1 VKLCEFGD
9 TTSSIKVVLFGD
21 SHAMQWFNPLERIA
35 ESNGWKL
42 TTVVKS
48 ACPSLDIQP
57 LGVSAGSYAVCADW
71 RAEALRRI
79 IALRPTIVFISN
91 STSYLGN
98 ASTYIGQRNAGN
110 AAMAYAM
117 NNLRD
122 GTRRTLQALS
132 GVRVVLMRDTPYFSY
147 DVPTCLARSIRHLW
161 YPGGSCEADRSR
173 VLNAAVF
180 ESEQAGAWGL
190 PDVHFIDVTDRICQ
204 WDICRPVQ
212 KDMLIYRDHHHIT
225 GTFAD
230 SLMASLNVRLLD
242 IVSAPVHVAA
252 VR

>member
-1 VKLCEFGD
+1 
-9 TTSSIKVVLFGD
+9 
-21 SHAMQWFNPLERIA
+21 
-35 ESNGWKL
+35 
-42 TTVVKS
+42 VVKS
-48 ACPSLDIQP
+48 ACPSFDIQP
-57 LGVSAGSYAVCADW
+57 LGVSAGDYVVCANW

-79 IALRPTIVFISN
+79 IALRPTIVFIAN

-98 ASTYIGQRNAGN
+98 ASTFIGQRSTGN
-110 AAMAYAM
+110 PAMAFAID
-117 NNLRD
+117 NLRE
-122 GTRRTLQALS
+122 GTRRTLQALN

-161 YPGGSCEADRSR
+161 YPGGACEADRST

-180 ESEQAGAWGL
+180 ESEQAGARGV

-204 WDICRPVQ
+204 RDVCRPVQ
-212 KDMLIYRDHHHIT
+212 KDLLIYRDHHHIT

-242 IVSAPVHVAA
+242 IVSAPVDVAA
-252 VR
+252 VH